1 MKAKAI
7 EIRWHN
13 TKPIYST
20 DFQSIPPSNL
30 NSLIPTKSHPYL
42 QSESDKQ
49 LQQREIENGAGHVWR
64 LATAG
69 GDNLVMMWLVYP
81 RPTIAQVNQH
91 RNAYQSTGQPTPPT
105 LDPKSILDHKHSHPP
120 IVEYLATLTKHQGVV
135 NVVRFCPRAEM
146 LASAGDDGNVLLW
159 VLSTN
164 PTPAGFGES
173 AADKAY
179 ERESWRTRLMLRGP
193 AQCEI
198 YDLAWS
204 PCGDFLLTGDTAK
217 TARIWNVTDG
227 SCIKQIAEHSN
238 FVQGVAWDPLGEYI
252 ATQSSDRSMNV
263 YSVQLNK
270 DESGGATADVHHIA
284 KNYKIDLYNQQTNSW
299 THLQNL
305 HHEREDINPSS
316 ARSLAT
322 STSID
327 TRSDTSAPTSIASA
341 QTPKPKLPP
350 RTASN
355 TSNVPESP
363 SRQSSHSRVLS
374 VPPTPTTATRTL
386 FNNDDSSMQPPTE
399 IPNHTSFST
408 PHVRH
413 KSNSRQSSVVSSSH
427 PMSPSIRAIRSPSP
441 VPPLPAIHVNE
452 ERRSSSVLL
461 YGDEGASAFF
471 RRLTWSNDG
480 STLITPAGRWENRF
494 TESEIDRK
502 SNNGKGKAKEVE
514 RGGASGGETSSKKRR
529 RKRTTTN
536 DLIIE
541 SDDEADQTGH
551 IGGGHEPSGKE
562 NPTVFIYGRGTID
575 ASQTGK
581 INACQPLAR
590 LPGHKSSSV
599 AIRFSPVFYRLKK
612 TLKKSSLMTR
622 SSKRST
628 ESVIHHIQL
637 DHGSPMQEID
647 LNKPSSSS
655 IRLDQDHQSSLSGA
669 QDSVG
674 ILDLP
679 YRMIYAVATHDT
691 VYIYD
696 TQQSTPI
703 CLFNNLHFSS
713 FTDLSWTNDGETL
726 VLSSSDGYCS
736 LVIFDKDE
744 LGDRLSDEELRVNLP
759 SKVIRSIDNS
769 NDNKEDNNKRNDGQG
784 SLKIVVDNPG
794 ESINRDLQNSNHQS
808 ESTTLLPKSNLDST
822 TNTTTIDKDQGPQK
836 KKKRVALTFEGPV
849 KG

>member
-20 DFQSIPPSNL
+20 DFQTIPPSNL
-30 NSLIPTKSHPYL
+30 NSLIPNRSHPYL
-42 QSESDKQ
+42 QSELDKQ
-49 LQQREIENGAGHVWR
+49 VQQLESEIGCGQVWR

-81 RPTIAQVNQH
+81 KPTMAQVNQH

-105 LDPKSILDHKHSHPP
+105 LDPKSFLDHKHNHPP

-164 PTPAGFGES
+164 PIPTAFGES

-204 PCGDFLLTGDTAK
+204 PCGDFILTGDTAK

-270 DESGGATADVHHIA
+270 DESGSATAEIHHVA
-284 KNYKIDLYNQQTNSW
+284 KNYKIDLLNQQTSSW
-299 THLQNL
+299 SSFPNL
-305 HHEREDINPSS
+305 HHERDDIHPSS

-322 STSID
+322 STSFD
-327 TRSDTSAPTSIASA
+327 TRSDTSAPTSVASA
-341 QTPKPKLPP
+341 QTPKPKPPP
-350 RTASN
+350 RTVSN

-363 SRQSSHSRVLS
+363 SHLPSPQVSSSNRVPS
-374 VPPTPTTATRTL
+374 APPTPSTAASTL
-386 FNNDDSSMQPPTE
+386 FNEDSSMQPPSE
-399 IPNHTSFST
+399 IPRHTSLSSIST
-408 PHVRH
+408 PHVRNL
-413 KSNSRQSSVVSSSH
+413 SNSRQSSVVSSQA
-427 PMSPSIRAIRSPSP
+427 MSPSSRPIRSPSP

-452 ERRSSSVLL
+452 EKRSSSVLL

-494 TESEIDRK
+494 TKSETERK
-502 SNNGKGKAKEVE
+502 GSNGKGKGKEIE
-514 RGGASGGETSSKKRR
+514 RGVSGETSAKKRR
-529 RKRTTTN
+529 RRRTATN
-536 DLIIE
+536 DLIVE
-541 SDDEADQTGH
+541 SDDEADQA
-551 IGGGHEPSGKE
+551 GGQDPGKE
-562 NPTVFIYGRGTID
+562 SPTVFIYGRGAIS
-575 ASQTGK
+575 ASSGNTQ
-581 INACQPLAR
+581 ACQPLAR

-599 AIRFSPVFYRLKK
+599 AIRFSPVIYRLKALK
-612 TLKKSSLMTR
+612 SAGGSKKSSQQNPPPLQV
-622 SSKRST
+622 
-628 ESVIHHIQL
+628 EL
-637 DHGSPMQEID
+637 AHGSPMQEID
-647 LNKPSSSS
+647 LNKLSSH
-655 IRLDQDHQSSLSGA
+655 HQHHHQQQAPKSGDDPVA
-669 QDSVG
+669 VF
-674 ILDLP
+674 DLP

-696 TQQSTPI
+696 TQQSSPI

-736 LVIFDKDE
+736 LVIFDKGE
-744 LGDRLSDEELRVNLP
+744 LGDRLTEEEVQEHLPAKFLRNMV
-759 SKVIRSIDNS
+759 R
-769 NDNKEDNNKRNDGQG
+769 KEEEEIISATHPVTPVPISARVGD
-784 SLKIVVDNPG
+784 
-794 ESINRDLQNSNHQS
+794 QNS
-808 ESTTLLPKSNLDST
+808 SNTIGSNSKQFTKGDAGEVGVGKISAVPSAAIAQPDSAT
-822 TNTTTIDKDQGPQK
+822 DGLPQK
-836 KKKRVALTFEGPV
+836 KKKRVALTYEGPV

>member
-20 DFQSIPPSNL
+20 DFQTIPPSNL
-30 NSLIPTKSHPYL
+30 NSLIPSRSHPYL
-42 QSESDKQ
+42 QSEAHKQ
-49 LQQREIENGAGHVWR
+49 VQQLESEIGCGQVWR

-81 RPTIAQVNQH
+81 KPTMAQVNQH
-91 RNAYQSTGQPTPPT
+91 RNAYQSTGQPTPPP
-105 LDPKSILDHKHSHPP
+105 LDPKSFLDHKYSHPP

-164 PTPAGFGES
+164 SIPAAFGES

-263 YSVQLNK
+263 YSVQLHK
-270 DESGGATADVHHIA
+270 DESGGATAEVHHVA
-284 KNYKIDLYNQQTNSW
+284 KNYKIDLLNQQATTWSSFHNF
-299 THLQNL
+299 
-305 HHEREDINPSS
+305 HHEKDDLNTSS

-322 STSID
+322 STSVD
-327 TRSDTSAPTSIASA
+327 NRSDTSAPTSVTSV
-341 QTPKPKLPP
+341 QTPKPKLPHQ
-350 RTASN
+350 TVSN
-355 TSNVPESP
+355 TSSVAQSP
-363 SRQSSHSRVLS
+363 SHHPSPQVNPGSQVPS
-374 VPPTPTTATRTL
+374 VPPTPTTATSTML
-386 FNNDDSSMQPPTE
+386 NEDTSMQPPTE
-399 IPNHTSFST
+399 IPHHTSLSSIST
-408 PHVRH
+408 PHVRNL
-413 KSNSRQSSVVSSSH
+413 SNSRQSSVVSSQA
-427 PMSPSIRAIRSPSP
+427 MSPSSRPIRSPSP

-452 ERRSSSVLL
+452 EKRSSSVLL

-494 TESEIDRK
+494 TKSETEKK
-502 SNNGKGKAKEVE
+502 SSNKGKAKEIE
-514 RGGASGGETSSKKRR
+514 RGAGADTKKRR
-529 RKRTTTN
+529 RRRTATN

-541 SDDEADQTGH
+541 SDDEADQA
-551 IGGGHEPSGKE
+551 GGQEHEKDS
-562 NPTVFIYGRGTID
+562 PTVFVYGRGAISAT
-575 ASQTGK
+575 SG
-581 INACQPLAR
+581 NAQSCQPLAR

-599 AIRFSPVFYRLKK
+599 AIRFSPVIYRFKALKSAAGS
-612 TLKKSSLMTR
+612 KKSG
-622 SSKRST
+622 
-628 ESVIHHIQL
+628 QL
-637 DHGSPMQEID
+637 APPVQVELAQGSPMQEID
-647 LNKPSSSS
+647 LNKPTSHHH
-655 IRLDQDHQSSLSGA
+655 RTQAPNPGDEP
-669 QDSVG
+669 VG
-674 ILDLP
+674 IFNLP

-696 TQQSTPI
+696 TQQSSPI
-703 CLFNNLHFSS
+703 CLFSNLHFSS

-744 LGDRLSDEELRVNLP
+744 LGERLTDEEIQTHLP
-759 SKVIRSIDNS
+759 AKFLQNMIR
-769 NDNKEDNNKRNDGQG
+769 KEEERLMSANHPVTPVLISPR
-784 SLKIVVDNPG
+784 
-794 ESINRDLQNSNHQS
+794 NRDQS
-808 ESTTLLPKSNLDST
+808 SSSAIASTPRQSAKRDVGDTAGADLPVAPSTTSQPDTST
-822 TNTTTIDKDQGPQK
+822 DGLPQK
-836 KKKRVALTFEGPV
+836 KKKRVALTYEGPV

>member
-135 NVVRFCPRAEM
+135 NVVRFCPRGNSFHNIYVRNILLKLHSIQLKCWPQLVM
-146 LASAGDDGNVLLW
+146 VNGNVLLW

-270 DESGGATADVHHIA
+270 DESGGATADGRH
-284 KNYKIDLYNQQTNSW
+284 
-299 THLQNL
+299 
-305 HHEREDINPSS
+305 NPSS

-599 AIRFSPVFYRLKK
+599 AIRFL
-612 TLKKSSLMTR
+612 R

-637 DHGSPMQEID
+637 DHGTPMQEID

-669 QDSVG
+669 QDSAG

-713 FTDLSWTNDGETL
+713 FTDLSCPVDFGFDGWNRTNDGETL

-759 SKVIRSIDNS
+759 SKVIRSIDNF

-784 SLKIVVDNPG
+784 SLEIVVDNPREG
-794 ESINRDLQNSNHQS
+794 IHRDLQNSNHQS
-808 ESTTLLPKSNLDST
+808 ESNTLLPKSNLDST

>member
-238 FVQGVAWDPLGEYI
+238 LYKASRGIRWANTSLLRVVIGQ
-252 ATQSSDRSMNV
+252 SMNV

-305 HHEREDINPSS
+305 HHEREDIHPSS

-363 SRQSSHSRVLS
+363 SRQSSH
-374 VPPTPTTATRTL
+374 TTHRDPKSYQFL
-386 FNNDDSSMQPPTE
+386 N
-399 IPNHTSFST
+399 

-441 VPPLPAIHVNE
+441 VPPLPAIT
-452 ERRSSSVLL
+452 
-461 YGDEGASAFF
+461 
-471 RRLTWSNDG
+471 LTWSNDG

-514 RGGASGGETSSKKRR
+514 RGGASGG
-529 RKRTTTN
+529 
-536 DLIIE
+536 
-541 SDDEADQTGH
+541 H

-562 NPTVFIYGRGTID
+562 NPT
-575 ASQTGK
+575 
-581 INACQPLAR
+581 
-590 LPGHKSSSV
+590 
-599 AIRFSPVFYRLKK
+599 K
-612 TLKKSSLMTR
+612 TLKKSSLITR

-637 DHGSPMQEID
+637 DHGTPMQEID
-647 LNKPSSSS
+647 LNKPSSS
-655 IRLDQDHQSSLSGA
+655 LSSRSG
-669 QDSVG
+669 SSEFFIWSTG
-674 ILDLP
+674 FSWHFRLP

-759 SKVIRSIDNS
+759 SKVIRSIDNF

-784 SLKIVVDNPG
+784 SLEIVVDNPREG
-794 ESINRDLQNSNHQS
+794 IIGTFKTLIINRNLILFYRNLILIPLRILLLLIKIRVLKRKRK
-808 ESTTLLPKSNLDST
+808 ESL
-822 TNTTTIDKDQGPQK
+822 
-836 KKKRVALTFEGPV
+836 
-849 KG
+849 